1 MKCIAIAGPRR
12 LTSAGAAQVRRDLT
26 RLYGGST
33 MVVHVGDADGVDMWG
48 RTLAYGHDVKLHCI
62 KMDLPCRARYAERT
76 TRMVVAL
83 AEDGGILH
91 AWPNK
96 PCPPELRPSARW
108 PKGAEGSGTWGA
120 VALAFGLG
128 LPVQLHPLAEV
139 PEPQWMLTVQ
149 PSLL

>member
-1 MKCIAIAGPRR
+1 MKCIAIAGPRK
-12 LTSAGAAQVRRDLT
+12 LNAVQADQVRRDLT
-26 RLYGGST
+26 RLYGGAAQ
-33 MVVHVGDADGVDMWG
+33 VVHVGDADGVDMWA
-48 RTLAYGHDVKLHCI
+48 RTLAYGHDVRMHFI
-62 KMDLPCRARYAERT
+62 KAELPNRARYAERT

-83 AEDGGILH
+83 AQDGGILH

-108 PKGAEGSGTWGA
+108 PKGADGSGTWGA
-120 VALAFGLG
+120 VALAIGLG
-128 LPVQLHPLAEV
+128 LPVQMHPLAEV